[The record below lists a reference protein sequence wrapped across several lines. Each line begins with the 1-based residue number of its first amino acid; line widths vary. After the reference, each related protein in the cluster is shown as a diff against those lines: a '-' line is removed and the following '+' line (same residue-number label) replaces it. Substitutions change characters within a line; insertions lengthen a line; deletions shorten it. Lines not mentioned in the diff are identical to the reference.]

1 MVRETLYIN
10 NEAGWLSPS
19 GLVTASYQL
28 YAISF

>member
-19 GLVTASYQL
+19 GPYAANYQL